1 MVHGTSQDRELFGPA
16 LGRSISATDG
26 HRSSFFGCYKPIDR
40 GCDTARSIHCEST
53 ALIYE
58 DQVVAFKL
66 ASRGPETANAGFSLH
81 PKPAELANL
90 ILCSNLRYSYQ

>member
-26 HRSSFFGCYKPIDR
+26 HRSSFFGCCKPIDR

-53 ALIYE
+53 ALIRE
-58 DQVVAFKL
+58 HRVLAFKL
-66 ASRGPETANAGFSLH
+66 ASRAAETVNAGFPLH
-81 PKPAELANL
+81 PEPAELANI